1 MTKRII
7 RDIPL
12 NRVEGDLEIRVE
24 LENNRIVDAWSSGT
38 MFRGFENILKERG
51 ALDGLVITP
60 RVCGICS
67 TTHLTAAAR
76 ALDQIAGVV
85 LPDNAVRLRNVA
97 LMAEHVQSDVRQ
109 SVLMFLP
116 DFATAQ
122 HAAHPMHADVVARY
136 APLRGTRCIDVV
148 KQTKSVLEIVAIL
161 GGQWP
166 HSSFMVPGGVTYIP
180 AQAELNQCRH
190 ILKRYREWYEKTVL
204 GCSLERW
211 QAVTSAADLDAWLAE
226 NDARRDSDV
235 GFLLRFSA
243 KAGLFALGGGHG
255 NFISCGSLDIPASS
269 AVTAAGGQLVAA
281 GFVTG
286 DGQAQAFDQKRIAE
300 HVAAS
305 WYADYEGGKHPSE
318 GETVPLATGADG
330 RKYSWGKAPRYADL
344 PAETGPLAERIVAG
358 DPLML
363 DLLRRDGINLVLRQL
378 ARMTRPVTLLPAMEA
393 WLEEMIANPDQ
404 PYYTPVSDLRSGKGF
419 GLVQAAR
426 GILGHWLE
434 LDDGK
439 IARYQIIT
447 PTAWNGS
454 PRDSAGVRGPWE
466 QALIG
471 TPIADIDNP
480 IEAGHVV
487 RSFDPCLVCT
497 VHLVSRQRTVG
508 RVTEWPKVPSL
519 HLGEGVSASSVGSNP
534 TPSVTDCVGRA

>member
-1 MTKRII
+1 MAKRII

-12 NRVEGDLEIRVE
+12 NRVEGDLDIRVE

-38 MFRGFENILKERG
+38 MFRGFENILKGRG
-51 ALDGLVITP
+51 ALDGLVLTP

-76 ALDQIAGVV
+76 ALDRIAGAV
-85 LPDNAVRLRNVA
+85 LPGNAVRLRNVA

-116 DFATAQ
+116 DFANPA
-122 HAAHPMHADVVARY
+122 HAAHPMHGDAVARY
-136 APLRGTRCIDVV
+136 EPLRGVRCIDVV
-148 KQTKSVLEIVAIL
+148 KQTKKMLEVVAIL

-166 HSSFMVPGGVTYIP
+166 HSSFMVPGGVTYVP
-180 AQAELNQCRH
+180 SQAELNQCRH
-190 ILKRYREWYEKTVL
+190 IVKRYRAWYEETVL

-211 QAVTSAADLDAWLAE
+211 QAVTSAADLATWLVE
-226 NDARRDSDV
+226 NDAQRDGDV

-243 KAGLFALGGGHG
+243 QAGLLALGSGHG
-255 NFISCGSLDIPASS
+255 NFISCGSLDIPAGS
-269 AVTAAGGQLVAA
+269 AVGAAGGQLVRA
-281 GFVTG
+281 GFVAA
-286 DGQAQAFDQKRIAE
+286 DGRPQAFDQRHIAE

-305 WYADYEGGKHPSE
+305 WYADYEGGRHPSE
-318 GETVPLATGADG
+318 GETEPLATGADG
-330 RKYSWGKAPRYADL
+330 RKYSWGKAPRYAGL
-344 PAETGPLAERIVAG
+344 PAETGPLAEAIVGG
-358 DPLML
+358 DPLLL
-363 DLLRRDGINLVLRQL
+363 DLLRRDGLNLVLRQL
-378 ARMTRPVTLLPAMEA
+378 ARMTRPAKLLAAMDA
-393 WLEEMIANPDQ
+393 WLCEMIAHPDDA
-404 PYYTPVSDLRSGKGF
+404 YYCEVPDLRTGKGF

-426 GILGHWLE
+426 GILGHWVE

-454 PRDSAGVRGPWE
+454 PRDSVGVRGPWE

-480 IEAGHVV
+480 VEAGHVV

-497 VHLVSRQRTVG
+497 VHVVGADRTPL
-508 RVTEWPKVPSL
+508 R
-519 HLGEGVSASSVGSNP
+519 
-534 TPSVTDCVGRA
+534 C